1 MAAICFLL
9 PRPPL
14 LPWRFALP
22 NQRGRMI
29 VGQGLRLSLAG
40 IMLGSLAAAV
50 LTGLMEGTL
59 FRVSATGP
67 AAFVAIAGIFL
78 TVGLPASF
86 VPAWRVTRIDPLDA
100 PRAR

>member
-1 MAAICFLL
+1 
-9 PRPPL
+9 
-14 LPWRFALP
+14 
-22 NQRGRMI
+22 MI
-29 VGQGLRLSLAG
+29 VGLGLRLSLAG